1 MISDLSP
8 GDRLSLKGKLFEL
21 QKKLTILDLEQRLDN
36 QYSYQPQIKPYEL
49 PNRPRNIIENSAKA
63 EIIRQV
69 RRRHNTRRAMHDKTV
84 LMMFVRMINIAKEE
98 AFARLHRRSGRGAM
112 HLHTENIHERRQVPA
127 LGQSSGKTGPHT
139 RRRDN
144 GH

>member
-69 RRRHNTRRAMHDKTV
+69 RRRHNTRCAMHDKTDSDD
-84 LMMFVRMINIAKEE
+84 VR
-98 AFARLHRRSGRGAM
+98 RGAM

-127 LGQSSGKTGPHT
+127 LGQSSGKTGSHT

-144 GH
+144 GHLLMHGPS

>member
-36 QYSYQPQIKPYEL
+36 QYSYQPQIKSYEL

-69 RRRHNTRRAMHDKTV
+69 RRPNNTRCLRHKQD
-84 LMMFVRMINIAKEE
+84 
-98 AFARLHRRSGRGAM
+98 
-112 HLHTENIHERRQVPA
+112 
-127 LGQSSGKTGPHT
+127 
-139 RRRDN
+139 
-144 GH
+144 